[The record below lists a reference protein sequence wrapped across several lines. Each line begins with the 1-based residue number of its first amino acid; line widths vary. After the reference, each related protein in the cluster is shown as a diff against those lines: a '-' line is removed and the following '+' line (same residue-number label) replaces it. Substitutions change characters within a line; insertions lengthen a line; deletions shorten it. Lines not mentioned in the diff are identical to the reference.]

1 MTTTQ
6 TTDIMI
12 VKSKNNDD
20 EMTKTEIKAEIKT
33 KMMM

>member
-6 TTDIMI
+6 ATNIMI
-12 VKSKNNDD
+12 VKSENNDD
-20 EMTKTEIKAEIKT
+20 EMTKTETRTKMKA